1 MSRVFKGARL
11 SVVALLLVAAGG
23 CTSPKSEAAVEARTR
38 LAGMPVEDFLLC
50 MGPPAAKK
58 KEGGIDFLIYHSTT
72 AITTRPTKTKISACT
87 ANVPIRD
94 GKVVSINYVG
104 DTGTRVGPYENC
116 FEIVAN
122 CMGGQAPDPL
132 YFLTAP

>member
-1 MSRVFKGARL
+1 MNRAVQVTHL

-23 CTSPKSEAAVEARTR
+23 CTSPKSEAAIEARTR
-38 LAGMPVEDFLLC
+38 LAGMPVDDFLLC
-50 MGPPAAKK
+50 MGPPAAKR
-58 KEGGIDFLIYHSTT
+58 KEGGIDFLIYHSTS

-94 GKVVSINYVG
+94 GKVAAINYVG
-104 DTGTRVGPYENC
+104 DTGDRGSPYENC

>member
-1 MSRVFKGARL
+1 MNRAVQVMHL

-50 MGPPAAKK
+50 MGPPATKK
-58 KEGGIDFLIYHSTT
+58 KESGIDFLIYHSTT

-87 ANVPIRD
+87 ANVAIRN
-94 GKVVSINYVG
+94 GKVAAINYVG
-104 DTGTRVGPYENC
+104 DTGDRAGPYENC